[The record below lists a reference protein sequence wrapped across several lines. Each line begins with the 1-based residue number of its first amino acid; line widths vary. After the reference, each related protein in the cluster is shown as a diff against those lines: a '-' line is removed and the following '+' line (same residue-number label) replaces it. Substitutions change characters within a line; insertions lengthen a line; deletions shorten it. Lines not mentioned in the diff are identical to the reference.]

1 VTATDNGLAS
11 HHGRCIFPMAGGEVT
26 QVQIDYSFGL
36 SIETYGDVKAST
48 NIRISSCFEYETN
61 GVAITVDPEQ
71 TADLAPLIT
80 LHKAVVEE
88 GYAIK
93 DGHLVIRFTD
103 GRAIRVAPDEQ
114 YESWHV
120 TGHLPPVERK
130 FKLIGLP
137 SGGVALF

>member
-1 VTATDNGLAS
+1 MTATDNGLLS
-11 HHGRCIFPMAGGEVT
+11 DHGRWMFPMAGGEVT

-36 SIETYGDVKAST
+36 SIETYGDVKASMS
-48 NIRISSCFEYETN
+48 IRINTCFEYETN

-71 TADLAPLIT
+71 AADLAPLIT
-80 LHKAVVEE
+80 LHKAIVDE

-103 GRAIRVAPDEQ
+103 GRAVRVAPDEQ
-114 YESWHV
+114 YESWQV
-120 TGHLPPVERK
+120 TGDLPQVERK

-137 SGGVALF
+137 NGGVALF